1 MREWKSQGYS
11 LSLLLVSW
19 ELGVLQSENVE
30 GEIYLGVCIRK
41 AMGSVLDMFILRSN
55 LNYSAG
61 AQ

>member
-1 MREWKSQGYS
+1 MEESRI
-11 LSLLLVSW
+11 LLKFIVSK
-19 ELGVLQSENVE
+19 LGIGVLQSENVE

-41 AMGSVLDMFILRSN
+41 AMGSVLDVFILRSN